1 MDGGTWDAGEQAQDN
16 YLKAAELM
24 PYLARFSLTPPRT
37 HPFPYDIPA
46 VRFAKGIDLG
56 APVTCFV
63 GDNGMGKSTLLEVL
77 AYRLQ
82 LPHMD
87 GSGYH
92 GRGFVAARKLLPY
105 LEVEFAIERTVG
117 FFFRAEDFGDLL
129 NSVDR
134 QDGRLHAQLE
144 DLHGEVPEHIIA
156 AMKDSAN
163 HQLHRVRKDYGQEL
177 QGFSHG
183 EAYLHILQQQVRG
196 PGIYLLDEPEA
207 ALSPVRQLALLHFM
221 QTHLREHRSQ
231 FIIATHAPILMAFP
245 GALLYEI
252 TMDGMER
259 KPLEQMEHYALTKAF
274 LDAPARFLREL
285 DRDPHTPEP

>member
-1 MDGGTWDAGEQAQDN
+1 MT
-16 YLKAAELM
+16 YIS
-24 PYLARFSLTPPRT
+24 RFSLNAPNS
-37 HPFPYDIPA
+37 HPFPFDIPA
-46 VRFAKGIDLG
+46 VRFAQNIDLG

-87 GSGYH
+87 GAGY
-92 GRGFVAARKLLPY
+92 GARGFVAARKLMPF
-105 LEVEFAIERTVG
+105 LEIEFALQRTVG

-134 QDGRLHAQLE
+134 EDQRLHAQLDE
-144 DLHGEVPEHIIA
+144 LQGPVPDHIIE

-163 HQLHRVRKDYGQEL
+163 HQLHRVRRDYGQEL

-183 EAYLHILQQQVRG
+183 EAFLHILQQQVRG

-207 ALSPVRQLALLHFM
+207 ALSPVRQLALLHFI
-221 QTHLREHRSQ
+221 QEHLKAHRSQ
-231 FIIATHAPILMAFP
+231 FIIATHAPIIMAFP
-245 GALLYEI
+245 QALLYEI
-252 TMDGMER
+252 GQDSMER
-259 KPLEQMEHYALTKAF
+259 KALEELEHYSFTKAF
-274 LDAPARFLREL
+274 LDAPERFLQRLE
-285 DRDPHTPEP
+285 RDDQVPE

>member
-1 MDGGTWDAGEQAQDN
+1 
-16 YLKAAELM
+16 M
-24 PYLARFSLTPPRT
+24 PYITRLSLNTPRS

-46 VRFAKGIDLG
+46 VRFAKDITLG
-56 APVTCFV
+56 PSVTCFV

-82 LPHMD
+82 LPHLD
-87 GSGYH
+87 GGGYS
-92 GRGFVAARKLLPY
+92 GRGFVAARKLLPF
-105 LEVEFAIERTVG
+105 LELEFAIQRSVG

-134 QDGRLHAQLE
+134 EDQRLHAQLD
-144 DLHGEVPEHIIA
+144 DLQGHVPDHIIA
-156 AMKDSAN
+156 DMKDSAN
-163 HQLHRVRKDYGQEL
+163 HQLRRVRRDYGQEL

-221 QTHLREHRSQ
+221 QQHLNAHRSQ
-231 FIIATHAPILMAFP
+231 FIIATHAPIIMAFP
-245 GALLYEI
+245 NAVLYEI
-252 TMDGMER
+252 DQDRMER
-259 KPLEQMEHYALTKAF
+259 KALAELEHYTFTKAF
-274 LDAPARFLREL
+274 LAAPERFLQHLGRGDQE
-285 DRDPHTPEP
+285 

>member
-1 MDGGTWDAGEQAQDN
+1 MPYIARFGLDAG
-16 YLKAAELM
+16 KI
-24 PYLARFSLTPPRT
+24 
-37 HPFPYDIPA
+37 HPFPYNIPA
-46 VRFAKGIDLG
+46 VRYAKDIDLN

-87 GSGYH
+87 GGGYG
-92 GRGFVAARKLLPY
+92 GRGFVAARKLLPH
-105 LEVEFAIERTVG
+105 LQIEYGIKRSAG

-134 QDGRLHAQLE
+134 SDQRLHRQLE
-144 DLHGEVPEHIIA
+144 ELEGEVPDHIIA
-156 AMKDSAN
+156 DMRDSAN
-163 HQLHRVRKDYGQEL
+163 HQLHWIRKNYGQEL

-207 ALSPVRQLALLHFM
+207 ALSPARQLALLHFM
-221 QTHLREHRSQ
+221 RQHLREHRSQ
-231 FIIATHAPILMAFP
+231 FIIATHAPIIMAYP

-252 TMDGMER
+252 TQEGMER
-259 KPLEQMEHYALTKAF
+259 RELKELEHYSFTKAF
-274 LDAPARFLREL
+274 LDSPERFLRHLEG
-285 DRDPHTPEP
+285 DR

>member
-1 MDGGTWDAGEQAQDN
+1 
-16 YLKAAELM
+16 M
-24 PYLARFSLTPPRT
+24 PYIARFSLNAPRS
-37 HPFPYDIPA
+37 HPFPFDIPA
-46 VRFAKGIDLG
+46 VRYAKDIDLG
-56 APVTCFV
+56 AAVSCFV

-77 AYRLQ
+77 AFRLQ

-87 GSGYH
+87 GAGYT
-92 GRGFVAARKLLPY
+92 GRGFVAAQKLLPF
-105 LEVEFAIERTVG
+105 LDIAFHIERTVG

-134 QDGRLHAQLE
+134 QDQRLHAQLE

-163 HQLHRVRKDYGQEL
+163 HQLYRVRKDYGQEL

-207 ALSPVRQLALLHFM
+207 ALSPARQLALLHFM
-221 QTHLREHRSQ
+221 QEHLRSHRSQ
-231 FIIATHAPILMAFP
+231 FIIATHAPIIMAFP
-245 GALLYEI
+245 NALLYEI
-252 TMDGMER
+252 TADGVEQ
-259 KPLEQMEHYALTKAF
+259 KPLEQLEHYTLTKAF
-274 LDAPARFLREL
+274 LDAPELFLRHL
-285 DRDPHTPEP
+285 RS

>member
-1 MDGGTWDAGEQAQDN
+1 
-16 YLKAAELM
+16 M
-24 PYLARFSLTPPRT
+24 PYIARFSLNPPRS
-37 HPFPYDIPA
+37 HPFPFDIPS
-46 VRFAKGIDLG
+46 VRFAKDIDLG
-56 APVTCFV
+56 AAVTCFV

-87 GSGYH
+87 GTGYG
-92 GRGFVAARKLLPY
+92 GRGFAAAKKLLPF
-105 LEVEFAIERTVG
+105 LTVEFAVHRTVG

-134 QDGRLHAQLE
+134 QDQRLHAQLE
-144 DLHGEVPEHIIA
+144 ELHGDVPGHVIE

-163 HQLHRVRKDYGQEL
+163 YQLHRVRKDYGQEL

-196 PGIYLLDEPEA
+196 PGIWLLDEPEA

-221 QTHLREHRSQ
+221 QEHLKAHRSQ

-245 GALLYEI
+245 NALLYEI
-252 TMDGMER
+252 GADGMER
-259 KPLEQMEHYALTKAF
+259 KSLQELEHYSFTKAF
-274 LDAPARFLREL
+274 LDAPERFLRHL
-285 DRDPHTPEP
+285 DGSIQ

>member
-1 MDGGTWDAGEQAQDN
+1 M
-16 YLKAAELM
+16 LM
-24 PYLARFSLTPPRT
+24 PYISRFNLNPPRS

-46 VRFAKGIDLG
+46 VRFAKDIDMG
-56 APVTCFV
+56 ASVTCFV
-63 GDNGMGKSTLLEVL
+63 GENGSGKSTLLEVL

-87 GSGYH
+87 GTGYG

-105 LEVEFAIERTVG
+105 LELEFASQRTVG

-134 QDGRLHAQLE
+134 QDQRLHAQLE
-144 DLHGEVPEHIIA
+144 ELHGDVPDHIIE

-163 HQLHRVRKDYGQEL
+163 FQLHHVRRDYGQEL

-207 ALSPVRQLALLHFM
+207 ALSPARQLALLHFM
-221 QTHLREHRSQ
+221 RQHLREHRSQ
-231 FIIATHAPILMAFP
+231 FIIATHAPIIMAFP
-245 GALLYEI
+245 GAFLYEI
-252 TMDGMER
+252 ATDGMER
-259 KPLEQMEHYALTKAF
+259 KALEELDHYTFTKAF
-274 LDAPARFLREL
+274 LNSPERFLRHL
-285 DRDPHTPEP
+285 DSDLTEPDQESL

>member
-1 MDGGTWDAGEQAQDN
+1 MKNEPCLRTAV
-16 YLKAAELM
+16 
-24 PYLARFSLTPPRT
+24 PYLARFTLNTPRS

-46 VRFAKGIDLG
+46 VRFAKDIDLG
-56 APVTCFV
+56 EGMTCFI

-87 GSGYH
+87 GHGYH
-92 GRGFVAARKLLPY
+92 GRGFVAARKLLPF
-105 LEVEFAIERTVG
+105 LEVEFAAPRTVG

-134 QDGRLHAQLE
+134 QDEHLHAQLE
-144 DLHGEVPEHIIA
+144 DLHGEVPDHIIA

-207 ALSPVRQLALLHFM
+207 ALSPVRQLALLHFIAA
-221 QTHLREHRSQ
+221 HLREHRSQ
-231 FIIATHAPILMAFP
+231 FIIATHAPIIMAFP
-245 GALLYEI
+245 SALLYEI
-252 TMDGMER
+252 APDGMKR
-259 KPLEQMEHYALTKAF
+259 KPLEELEHYAFTKAF
-274 LDAPARFLREL
+274 LAAPGRFLRHL
-285 DRDPHTPEP
+285 GRDPSAADP

>member
-1 MDGGTWDAGEQAQDN
+1 MT
-16 YLKAAELM
+16 YIT
-24 PYLARFSLTPPRT
+24 RFSLNTPRS
-37 HPFPYDIPA
+37 HPFPFDIPS
-46 VRFAKGIDLG
+46 VRFAQDIDLG

-77 AYRLQ
+77 AFRLQ

-87 GSGYH
+87 GTGYH
-92 GRGFVAARKLLPY
+92 GRGFAAARKLLPF
-105 LEVEFAIERTVG
+105 LEIEFALLRTVG

-134 QDGRLHAQLE
+134 QDQRLHAQLE
-144 DLHGEVPEHIIA
+144 ELQGAVPDHIIE

-163 HQLHRVRKDYGQEL
+163 HQLHGVRRDYGQEL

-183 EAYLHILQQQVRG
+183 EAFLHILQQQVRG

-221 QTHLREHRSQ
+221 QEHLRAHRSQ
-231 FIIATHAPILMAFP
+231 FIIATHAPIIMAFP
-245 GALLYEI
+245 QALLYEI
-252 TMDGMER
+252 DKESMTR
-259 KPLEQMEHYALTKAF
+259 KRLEALEHYSFTKAF
-274 LDAPARFLREL
+274 LDAPERFLRHL
-285 DRDPHTPEP
+285 DRDMDSPV